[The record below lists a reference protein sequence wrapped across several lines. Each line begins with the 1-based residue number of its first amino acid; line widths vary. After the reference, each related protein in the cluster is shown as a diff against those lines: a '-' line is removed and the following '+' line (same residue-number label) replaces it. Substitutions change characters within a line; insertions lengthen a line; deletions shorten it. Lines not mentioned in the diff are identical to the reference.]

1 MHVYSK
7 IEFMNI
13 SFANFK
19 TVQLIWRFL
28 VLIIEEEMGRE
39 QIIRTQNQAWKNYN
53 VINKIVINYTILL

>member
-1 MHVYSK
+1 
-7 IEFMNI
+7 MNI
-13 SFANFK
+13 SFANFR

-28 VLIIEEEMGRE
+28 VLIIAEEMGRE